1 MTRAVSSPFIVGPR
15 FAFPVQGASPQSP
28 FARQLMRAV
37 RSLIGQRGGVM
48 LLRSWES
55 GADVRIE
62 CSFEASSVAV
72 VLVSAHEET
81 ADALR
86 AHAARIGR
94 ECGRSR
100 VESRRGQQVQVSCLG
115 PVPQPLVPAA

>member
-15 FAFPVQGASPQSP
+15 FAFPVPGASSQSP
-28 FARQLMRAV
+28 FARQLVRAV

-48 LLRSWES
+48 LLRSWDS

-62 CSFEASSVAV
+62 CSFDGTSVSV
-72 VLVSAHEET
+72 VLLSAHDET
-81 ADALR
+81 AGALR

-94 ECGRSR
+94 ECSRSR
-100 VESRRGQQVQVSCLG
+100 GGSRRGQQVQVSCLG